1 MWRYNQSPH
10 SVTNPFNSLPSG
22 FYSRISND
30 RRLCIM
36 IIVGID
42 PGIRNLGFAIYDT
55 EAKCFSAFGKIDL
68 TENVDKKMKTK
79 YAHMVKNVIDSRS
92 DVFGEFDQI
101 VIEIQMVAKF
111 KTITTAFQCFFWEK
125 SHLISPR
132 AVRCHFGISTGNYK
146 LNKKAS
152 IDIFH
157 TLPISRENI
166 DLFLSF
172 PDKKKDDVADAALLA
187 LYYAQKMEEQTTKPR
202 PKKRRKK

>member
-1 MWRYNQSPH
+1 
-10 SVTNPFNSLPSG
+10 
-22 FYSRISND
+22 
-30 RRLCIM
+30 M

-42 PGIRNLGFAIYDT
+42 PGIRNLGFAVYDT

-79 YAHMVKNVIDSRS
+79 YAQLVKTVIDSRP
-92 DVFGEFDQI
+92 DIFGHFDRI

-111 KTITTAFQCFFWEK
+111 KTIATAFQCFFWGK

-172 PDKKKDDVADAALLA
+172 PEKKKDDVADASLLA
-187 LYYAQKMEEQTTKPR
+187 LFAAQKMEEQPR